1 MALRYNLKTGSCNTC
16 GCQSANSQITP
27 DFSIKRHDTRPSF
40 RVSIEDCN
48 GPFDFRGLIVEINMW
63 SSAKLKT
70 DLSESADYFSVAD
83 NIGFNQIMVGDII
96 IVDQV
101 RSPEKMLV
109 LGFDEKNKFIK
120 VQRSYHGTDAN
131 SYKKGTKIR
140 IFRIMNEQAR
150 VEMDF
155 KDVENVDGTL
165 ENDVIQSSFL
175 TYDWKPEDTCL
186 PGIYYLEFKV
196 LKMIDVVY
204 FIPEG
209 DWVGEVFKNNE
220 DGFFYTGS
228 VNSNSSVKLE
238 YNQVN
243 DKYFLKQI
251 PWSGEIHLHSDNQ
264 YYTGENHDDGSVLLI
279 TDKSDKSNSYNNNG
293 ILNSQNVSI
302 TPSFTNPSMTPEDF
316 GCFIGEGVE
325 WVRRFP
331 SNNEGFIV
339 QIVDSFT
346 TEV

>member
-1 MALRYNLKTGSCNTC
+1 
-16 GCQSANSQITP
+16 
-27 DFSIKRHDTRPSF
+27 
-40 RVSIEDCN
+40 
-48 GPFDFRGLIVEINMW
+48 
-63 SSAKLKT
+63 
-70 DLSESADYFSVAD
+70 
-83 NIGFNQIMVGDII
+83 
-96 IVDQV
+96 
-101 RSPEKMLV
+101 MLV

-150 VEMDF
+150 AEMEF
-155 KDVENVDGTL
+155 KDINNVDGTL

-204 FIPEG
+204 FIPDG

-220 DGFFYTGS
+220 DGFYYTGS
-228 VNSNSSVKLE
+228 TDSNSSVRLE
-238 YNQVN
+238 YNQVD
-243 DKYFLKQI
+243 DKYFLKQL
-251 PWSGEIHLHSDNQ
+251 PWNGDIHLHSDNQ
-264 YYTGENHDDGSVLLI
+264 YYTGENHNDGSVLLT
-279 TDKSDKSNSYNNNG
+279 TDNSNKNNSYNNNG
-293 ILNSQNVSI
+293 ILNSQNVSVI
-302 TPSFTNPSMTPEDF
+302 PSFTSPSLTPEDF
-316 GCFIGEGVE
+316 GCFMGEGVE

-346 TEV
+346 TEI